1 MSAYARVHDGQVVE
15 VLELNDTWI
24 AELEANN
31 NPKRSEFYKL
41 SVDPVPAYNEDTQYI
56 FPVFSVGN
64 MTVHQSWT
72 VNEIS
77 Q

>member
-15 VLELNDTWI
+15 VLELSDNWI

-31 NPKRSEFYKL
+31 NPKRLEFYKL
-41 SVDPVPAYNEDTQYI
+41 SMDSVPAYNEDTQYI

-64 MTVHQSWT
+64 MVVNQSWT
-72 VNEIS
+72 VGEIS
-77 Q
+77 